1 MDYTATLDRCLTTEQ
16 VISAGSWH
24 FGGGAARIA
33 ALLAEYGYAATGRIH
48 WERIGDDSMSLA
60 LVPAY
65 EYLTGTEVTV
75 AVLGHEAYRTTYPQA
90 SAGVGVAA

>member
-1 MDYTATLDRCLTTEQ
+1 MDHTTTLDQCIKTEQ
-16 VISAGSWH
+16 TISAGSWH

-65 EYLTGTEVTV
+65 EYLTSTDTTV
-75 AVLGHEAYRTTYPQA
+75 AVMGHELFRTTGPLA
-90 SAGVGVAA
+90 DAVAA